1 MATERLDDDE
11 RNRVWTIAE
20 AKARLSEI
28 LRLAES
34 EGPQRIGVRKSF
46 VIISERDLDERQ
58 AQKERMPLGRYLL
71 EEMPRGTY
79 DHIPRERDSN
89 RTIPFTDWTE
99 ERWAEFDASDPGEP

>member
-1 MATERLDDDE
+1 MAIQRLDDTE
-11 RNRVWTIAE
+11 HGKVWTVAE

-46 VIISERDLDERQ
+46 VIISERDLDQRLAE
-58 AQKERMPLGRYLL
+58 KERMPLGRYLL
-71 EEMPRGTY
+71 QEMPRGTY

-89 RTIPFTDWTE
+89 RPIPFADWTE
-99 ERWAEFDASDPGEP
+99 ERWAVFDASDPGEP